1 MLVSLGSAPPIPPI
15 PPEWHGRKVATV
27 VSAYAGAASDGQSA
41 VAPVRILGTPVT
53 DLLGPVPY
61 LILQTLVDP
70 GWRPGA
76 RNYFTSTYLPE
87 LSDEAIE
94 VIVAAHASA
103 PSPFSEIHV
112 HQMGGAVARL
122 GADDSAFGNREAP
135 FLLNVVARWT
145 EASDDEANLAWAR
158 SLRDALA
165 PFSTGHAY
173 VNFLGVGDDRTR
185 ASYDGDRF
193 ERLAQLKRTWDP
205 GNAFH
210 LNQNIPPA

>member
-1 MLVSLGSAPPIPPI
+1 
-15 PPEWHGRKVATV
+15 
-27 VSAYAGAASDGQSA
+27 
-41 VAPVRILGTPVT
+41 LGTPVA